1 MTSPVSIRVLE
12 DAKKEFEGNKRLR
25 SIEARKMVIEKQE
38 EAIKS
43 SQTKAKL
50 LLEQAHILM
59 EDSEKMS
66 TFLEKEKKDLDK
78 SEKRVQQSII
88 KSTCQK
94 IVRKQN
100 KDNPTT
106 RDINNNENE

>member
-12 DAKKEFEGNKRLR
+12 DAKKAFEGNKRLR

-50 LLEQAHILM
+50 LLEQAHLLRG
-59 EDSEKMS
+59 SV
-66 TFLEKEKKDLDK
+66 LEKWGY
-78 SEKRVQQSII
+78 
-88 KSTCQK
+88 T
-94 IVRKQN
+94 
-100 KDNPTT
+100 P
-106 RDINNNENE
+106 